1 MLEVA
6 ASEQLN
12 WSPSAIDCGELE
24 KLTVPEGDP
33 AVDVTMTVQTM
44 ALPTVAAVEGQVND
58 VAVEMSPGLLV
69 LTVTTSLA
77 EQSEDGVDAES
88 VTLYE

>member
-1 MLEVA
+1 
-6 ASEQLN
+6 
-12 WSPSAIDCGELE
+12 
-24 KLTVPEGDP
+24 
-33 AVDVTMTVQTM
+33 VDVTMTVQTM
-44 ALPTVAAVEGQVND
+44 ALPTVTAVEGHVNED
-58 VAVEMSPGLLV
+58 AVEMSPMPPV